1 METPKTEPVELATP
15 KTEPVELAWPPKTL
29 VDAKEGEAVSPTET
43 LVREESLVS
52 TFITLEDPKEAAAAV
67 PSPKLLLLLLS
78 MLSSQ
83 ETDLTEG
90 PETVLLLLLAEET
103 AGVAKKGDSVS
114 PMETPVWEASL
125 VK

>member
-1 METPKTEPVELATP
+1 MTTPK
-15 KTEPVELAWPPKTL
+15 PVELAWPPKTL

-67 PSPKLLLLLLS
+67 PSPELLLLLLS
-78 MLSSQ
+78 MVSAQ
-83 ETDLTEG
+83 ETYLTDATEGEAAG
-90 PETVLLLLLAEET
+90 PETVVL
-103 AGVAKKGDSVS
+103 
-114 PMETPVWEASL
+114 EASL